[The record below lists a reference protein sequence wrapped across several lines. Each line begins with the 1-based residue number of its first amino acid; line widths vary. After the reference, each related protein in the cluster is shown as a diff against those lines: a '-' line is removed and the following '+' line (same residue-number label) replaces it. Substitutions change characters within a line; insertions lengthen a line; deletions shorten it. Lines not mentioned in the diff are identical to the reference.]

1 MNAQTAMGNWNT
13 YFITQCSALCTQC
26 NTPLY
31 STLYNAAHRC
41 ILLYTKQHTVLF
53 YSIQCTTPLYS
64 TLCSALYS
72 TLYNV
77 AHLCILLCT
86 CTTPLYSTLHNAS
99 HHCIIFYSVQHAA
112 AFYSMQ
118 CSTPSYSTIDI

>member
-1 MNAQTAMGNWNT
+1 MILRMTVQRAMGNWNT

-26 NTPLY
+26 STPLY
-31 STLYNAAHRC
+31 YTLYNAVHRC
-41 ILLYTKQHTVLF
+41 ILLYTKQHTVVF
-53 YSIQCTTPLYS
+53 YSIQITTP
-64 TLCSALYS
+64 LYS

-86 CTTPLYSTLHNAS
+86 RPTPLYSTLYNAS
-99 HHCIIFYSVQHAA
+99 HHCIILYLVQHAA

-118 CSTPSYSTIDI
+118 FSTPSCSTIGI